1 MLNLNSGFQET
12 FQKGRKIAVILLLPD
27 RDGTSSIPHSRKN
40 AKRLERNIK
49 EGNGNIIFN
58 RFLLSVCKGIPN

>member
-12 FQKGRKIAVILLLPD
+12 LQKEGRKIAVILLLPD
-27 RDGTSSIPHSRKN
+27 RDATSSTLHSRKN

-49 EGNGNIIFN
+49 DGNGNTNITAI
-58 RFLLSVCKGIPN
+58 